1 MLVLGLIQ
9 TALELI
15 PAHLVNHPIV
25 LDNARSRGKP
35 PQELLLDE
43 RLHAKAFETVPD
55 AKKRGRPDIAH
66 RSLLVA
72 LDSVL
77 AKEGQLEL
85 FIQTYGGDIIQVKAE
100 TRLPRRISRF
110 IGLME
115 QLLVN
120 KRVPLR
126 GEPLLQIIP
135 GTLETFLSELNPSRT
150 ILLSEKGFPTTPT
163 QLAQVLVKESRPVVL
178 VGGFAHGDPTGG
190 LSQLVDQKVS
200 FDPETLATSTIVGML
215 IHSMEQVLDLSTQRF
230 HKVK

>member
-25 LDNARSRGKP
+25 LDNAHSRGKA
-35 PQELLLDE
+35 PQDLLLDE
-43 RLHAKAFETVPD
+43 RLHAKAFATVPD
-55 AKKRGRPDIAH
+55 AKKRGRPDIVH

-85 FIQTYGGDIIQVKAE
+85 FIHTYGGDIIQVKAG

-126 GEPLLQIIP
+126 GEPLLQIVP
-135 GTLETFLSELNPSRT
+135 GTLETFLSELNPSRI
-150 ILLSEKGFPTTPT
+150 ILLSEKGEPTTPS
-163 QLAQVLVKESRPVVL
+163 QLAQVLIKESRPVVL
-178 VGGFAHGDPTGG
+178 VGGFAHGDPTED
-190 LSQLVDQKVS
+190 LLHMVDQQVS
-200 FDPETLATSTIVGML
+200 FDPETLATSTIIGML
-215 IHSMEQVLDLSTQRF
+215 IHSMEHVLDLSRQRF